1 MVSSLGKSKTHYA
14 VFTLFANICEIKW
27 SNNHFLNYYCL
38 IRFGNLLIK
47 TKDKELEKGQFNL
60 GKHQDNTKLSR
71 RLGTKKKR
79 KQLICSFNL

>member
-27 SNNHFLNYYCL
+27 SNYHFLNYRGL

-47 TKDKELEKGQFNL
+47 TKDKELEKGHFILVNRR
-60 GKHQDNTKLSR
+60 TKNNEKR
-71 RLGTKKKR
+71 YKKGG
-79 KQLICSFNL
+79 NEN